1 MCGRYNLRTSA
12 AEIGELFSVRV
23 APENEQLLLRYNIAP
38 TQDVLAVRMGAG
50 GREAAPL
57 RWGLIPSWA
66 DDPKIGNRMINAR
79 ADGVASKPS
88 FRAAFKRRRCL
99 IPASGFYEW
108 QARDGRKQPY
118 HIAPHVGGLMAF
130 AGLWEHWA
138 RNGEL
143 PIESCTIITTD
154 ANRSLSTLHDR
165 MPVILTPAEYEVW
178 LAESTP
184 RETLER
190 LLRPAAEDFLDF
202 VPVSTAVNNVRHT
215 GPDCV
220 TPLAQAP

>member
-1 MCGRYNLRTSA
+1 MCGRYNLRTTASEF
-12 AEIGELFSVRV
+12 AEFFAVHV
-23 APENEQLLLRYNIAP
+23 APEQEPLLLRYNIAP
-38 TQDVLAVRMGAG
+38 TQDVLAVRMGPE
-50 GREAAPL
+50 GRETAAL

-108 QARDGRKQPY
+108 QARDRRKQPF
-118 HIAPHVGGLMAF
+118 HIAPDGGGLMAF

-154 ANRSLSTLHDR
+154 ANRALSSLHDR
-165 MPVILTPAEYEVW
+165 MPVILTPAEYDDW

-184 RETLER
+184 RDRLER
-190 LLRPAAEDFLDF
+190 LLRPAPEDFLDF

-220 TPLAQAP
+220 TPLSQAP